1 MKLSRKW
8 LAEFTEVDAP
18 AREYAERMTISGSKV
33 EATEEPSKEIE
44 NVVVGKVV
52 EIERHPDSD
61 HLWICQVDVGQD
73 EPIQI
78 VTGAQNVNAG
88 DLVPVAM
95 HKSLL
100 PGGIKI
106 TKGKLRGV
114 PSNGMLCSL
123 GELKLD
129 THDFPYAITDGIFII
144 KEDCRPGDDIRPLIG
159 ADDSIVEFEITNNR
173 PDCLS
178 VIGLARET
186 AATFGTELKLHKPEV
201 KGAGGD
207 INEHLAIE
215 IKNPDLC
222 PRYTARMVKNIKIE
236 PSPLWMRQRLRASGV
251 RPINNIVDITNYV
264 MLEYGQPMHAFDYA
278 CLDEGKIIVRTA
290 EDGEI
295 MNTLDDQE
303 RKLDSTMLV
312 IADSSKPVA
321 VAGVMG
327 GANSEIT
334 ENTKFVVFESAN
346 FNGTSVRRTAAKL
359 TMRTDAS
366 GRFEKGLDQENTWD
380 AVQRACELVEMLG
393 AGEVID
399 GIIDVIAKE
408 YKPLKL
414 DLQPDRINA
423 LLGTDISEEFMA
435 EALESLGFT
444 VENGVVTVPSWR
456 GDIEHY
462 SDLAEEVARLYGY
475 NDIEPTMLKGE
486 TTMGALTVKQS
497 LERQVASMCR
507 ALGFSEIYTYSFISP
522 SAYDKIRLAPDSSLR
537 NSVRILNPLGE
548 DTSVM
553 RTTSLPSMLEIMSR
567 NNSYRNENVRLYE
580 LARIYRNIGEELPDE
595 RVILTLGA
603 YGDTDF
609 FKMKGAV
616 EAILK
621 GMRVE
626 NVSFEA
632 ESGNP
637 SYHPGRCA
645 VVKSGDTVLG
655 VMGQLHPLT
664 AAAYDLGES
673 YAVELDFYNCI
684 AARSDEKG
692 YEPIPRYPAITRD
705 IAVVVDDE
713 VTIASLVNTI
723 KKAGGKLL
731 KGVKLFDI
739 YKGEH
744 IQAGKKSTA
753 FSLKLRADDQTLTDQ
768 MADDTVNGVLTA
780 IKDELGGV
788 IR

>member
-61 HLWICQVDVGQD
+61 HLWICQVDVGEA

-88 DLVPVAM
+88 DLVPVAK

-144 KEDCRPGDDIRPLIG
+144 HEDCKPGDDIRPIIG

-186 AATFGTELKLHKPEV
+186 AATFQTELKLHKPEV

-215 IKNPDLC
+215 IKNPELC
-222 PRYTARMVKNIKIE
+222 SRYTARIIKNIKIE

-312 IADSSKPVA
+312 IADSKKPVA

-334 ENTKFVVFESAN
+334 ENTKYAVFESAN

-366 GRFEKGLDQENTWD
+366 GRFEKGLDPENTYD

-399 GIIDVIAKE
+399 GIIDVVGKE
-408 YKPLKL
+408 YQPLKL
-414 DLQPDRINA
+414 DLQPDRING
-423 LLGTDISEEFMA
+423 LLGTDISEEFMVN
-435 EALESLGFT
+435 ALTTLGFT

-486 TTMGALTVKQS
+486 TTMGALTEKQN
-497 LERQVASMCR
+497 LERRVASMCR

-522 SAYDKIRLAPDSSLR
+522 SAYDRIRLPADSDLR
-537 NSVRILNPLGE
+537 NSVKI
-548 DTSVM
+548 
-553 RTTSLPSMLEIMSR
+553 
-567 NNSYRNENVRLYE
+567 
-580 LARIYRNIGEELPDE
+580 
-595 RVILTLGA
+595 
-603 YGDTDF
+603 
-609 FKMKGAV
+609 
-616 EAILK
+616 
-621 GMRVE
+621 
-626 NVSFEA
+626 
-632 ESGNP
+632 
-637 SYHPGRCA
+637 
-645 VVKSGDTVLG
+645 
-655 VMGQLHPLT
+655 
-664 AAAYDLGES
+664 
-673 YAVELDFYNCI
+673 
-684 AARSDEKG
+684 
-692 YEPIPRYPAITRD
+692 
-705 IAVVVDDE
+705 
-713 VTIASLVNTI
+713 
-723 KKAGGKLL
+723 
-731 KGVKLFDI
+731 
-739 YKGEH
+739 
-744 IQAGKKSTA
+744 
-753 FSLKLRADDQTLTDQ
+753 
-768 MADDTVNGVLTA
+768 
-780 IKDELGGV
+780 
-788 IR
+788 